1 MLPGHAEGGSTAAP
15 AVWGRWSREEDT
27 YLRANPDAPAGVA
40 AAHLGR
46 TVAAVPFRRGK
57 LAQQEGTG

>member
-46 TVAAVPFRRGK
+46 TVAAVPFRRG
-57 LAQQEGTG
+57 